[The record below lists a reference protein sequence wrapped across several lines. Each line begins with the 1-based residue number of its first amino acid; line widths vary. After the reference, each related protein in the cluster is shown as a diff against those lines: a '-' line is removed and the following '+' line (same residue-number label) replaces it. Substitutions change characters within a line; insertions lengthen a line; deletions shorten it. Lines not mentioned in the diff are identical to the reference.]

1 MTDAIHHSEVEF
13 QLIRGDK
20 PILRGTPDGVW
31 VLPNA
36 ALIAERKFGFKPVQ
50 GADANLQLRCYIT
63 MVADVYPKEHYF
75 GILCQPRISFKPHTV
90 YYRRQ
95 DIERARE
102 EIYAIYDACFAPDAP
117 RRASVEGCQY
127 CTAKAVCPEFR
138 EWIGDI
144 ERIRSSP
151 VSTWT
156 DAQMEMFETRRTMA
170 QKFIEDTHKAIV
182 AIKAANPERLPN
194 FRLKEGA
201 SVRTVSDLMHL
212 PLARPTNYH
221 PASPSRVQTARRT
234 QDASG
239 NPALQ
244 LTCTDCLRAF
254 SWTGGEVKGRETQQ
268 AHCRFCMT
276 PVNFVNDVELPPQAV
291 VMSPCASPRMSA
303 A

>member
-201 SVRTVSDLMHL
+201 SVRTVSDLIGAWTA
-212 PLARPTNYH
+212 LAPVIGNDQKAAESFSSCCEISIGALENLIWQQRKDTDRPISQKDAKRLVNEFLGGL
-221 PASPSRVQTARRT
+221 SELRRNRPS
-234 QDASG
+234 
-239 NPALQ
+239 L
-244 LTCTDCLRAF
+244 
-254 SWTGGEVKGRETQQ
+254 VKDE
-268 AHCRFCMT
+268 
-276 PVNFVNDVELPPQAV
+276 
-291 VMSPCASPRMSA
+291 
-303 A
+303 

>member
-201 SVRTVSDLMHL
+201 SVRTVSDLIGAWTA
-212 PLARPTNYH
+212 LAPVIGNDQKAAESFSSCCEISIGALENLIWQQRKDTDRPISQKDAKRLVNEFLGGLIELRRNR
-221 PASPSRVQTARRT
+221 PS
-234 QDASG
+234 
-239 NPALQ
+239 L
-244 LTCTDCLRAF
+244 
-254 SWTGGEVKGRETQQ
+254 VKDE
-268 AHCRFCMT
+268 
-276 PVNFVNDVELPPQAV
+276 
-291 VMSPCASPRMSA
+291 
-303 A
+303 

>member
-151 VSTWT
+151 VLTWT

-201 SVRTVSDLMHL
+201 SVRTVSDLIGAWTA
-212 PLARPTNYH
+212 LAPVIGNDQKAAESFSSCCEISIGALENLIWQQRKDTDRPISQKDAKRLVNEFLGGLIELRRNR
-221 PASPSRVQTARRT
+221 PS
-234 QDASG
+234 
-239 NPALQ
+239 L
-244 LTCTDCLRAF
+244 
-254 SWTGGEVKGRETQQ
+254 VKDE
-268 AHCRFCMT
+268 
-276 PVNFVNDVELPPQAV
+276 
-291 VMSPCASPRMSA
+291 
-303 A
+303 

>member
-138 EWIGDI
+138 SWIGDI
-144 ERIRSSP
+144 EKIRAQP
-151 VSTWT
+151 VAAWT

-170 QKFIEDTHKAIV
+170 QKFLEDTHKAIV

-194 FRLKEGA
+194 FRLRDGNE
-201 SVRTVSDLMHL
+201 VRTVTDIVRAWSALAPVIGNDQKAAEGFSGCCDL
-212 PLARPTNYH
+212 
-221 PASPSRVQTARRT
+221 SI
-234 QDASG
+234 G
-239 NPALQ
+239 ALQ
-244 LTCTDCLRAF
+244 DFIWQQRKDTDRPISQKDAKRLVNEFLGGLIELRRNRP
-254 SWTGGEVKGRETQQ
+254 SLVKDE
-268 AHCRFCMT
+268 
-276 PVNFVNDVELPPQAV
+276 
-291 VMSPCASPRMSA
+291 
-303 A
+303 